1 MKLVPIV
8 FAGSLAA
15 NVVLAVLHW
24 RPKLLDRS
32 GNRATASLTPGRETP
47 PLIATATDAP
57 SALNPAATQVA
68 ALWEKLRAEDLHMM
82 VTKLRAAGFPSDVV
96 RALIIGEVEARF
108 AARRQNLVRQHA
120 DLPYWTTNPFGI
132 RGMNPKANAALAELQ
147 LEQQKLLKDL
157 LGPSA
162 IDRDGALEIF
172 LQLRFGDLS
181 REKYDAILGVT
192 TDYGIL
198 RSKLLAETDGSPLRP
213 EERDRMAFLAKE
225 ERADLEKILTP
236 AEMEAYELRS
246 SDTANLL
253 RRELDAF
260 KPTESEFRA
269 IFRATA
275 SAEKNYGSYTDNSR
289 ENRGK
294 IGEEILARAK
304 AALSPERFEQF
315 RKLTAF
321 SP

>member
-1 MKLVPIV
+1 MKLASIV
-8 FAGSLAA
+8 LAGSLAA
-15 NVVLAVLHW
+15 NVAFLAHYL
-24 RPKLLDRS
+24 RS
-32 GNRATASLTPGRETP
+32 KPPSSDANASTAASTGNLGGARTPASPEIKAAP
-47 PLIATATDAP
+47 NPDA
-57 SALNPAATQVA
+57 AQVA
-68 ALWEKLRAEDLHMM
+68 AIWQQLRTEDLPAL
-82 VTKLRAAGFPSDVV
+82 VARLRAAGFPPNVV
-96 RALIIGEVEARF
+96 RSLIAGEVDARF
-108 AARRQNLVRQHA
+108 AARRQAIIGEQA
-120 DLPYWTTNPFGI
+120 DSPYWATGTHPMQ
-132 RGMNPKANAALAELQ
+132 GMEFKTMAVLVELSAE
-147 LEQQKLLKDL
+147 QKKIMKDL

-162 IDRDGALEIF
+162 ETEDPWKLRA
-172 LQLRFGDLS
+172 RFGKLS
-181 REKYDAILGVT
+181 GEKYDAVT
-192 TDYGIL
+192 NVMADYAIL
-198 RSKLLAETDGSPLRP
+198 RTKLLAEIGGFPQRP
-213 EERDRMAFLAKE
+213 EDRDRMAFLAKE

-275 SAEKNYGSYTDNSR
+275 SAEKNYGSYAGNSR

-304 AALSPERFEQF
+304 EALSPERFEQF
-315 RKLTAF
+315 RQLTTF